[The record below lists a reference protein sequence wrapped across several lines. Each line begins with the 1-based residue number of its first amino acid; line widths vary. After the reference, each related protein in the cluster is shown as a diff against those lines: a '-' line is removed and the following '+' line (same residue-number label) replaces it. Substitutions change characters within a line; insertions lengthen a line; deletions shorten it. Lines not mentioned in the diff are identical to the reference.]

1 MIKILSK
8 GGDALREGCLV
19 TDAGKCRTV
28 AFRSGLSWFFFQA
41 SSFPHFLVP
50 DCEAKRDFIGVEQ
63 VACYSSL
70 PPPRVVL
77 AKSQSRRIRRGA
89 VNTPVVMVVVGIEEC
104 VMASRSA
111 IVKHPAKL
119 RAGKSLD
126 CWDFVRV
133 YN

>member
-50 DCEAKRDFIGVEQ
+50 DCEAKRDFVGVEQ

-70 PPPRVVL
+70 PPPPGR
-77 AKSQSRRIRRGA
+77 AREIA
-89 VNTPVVMVVVGIEEC
+89 VSTDT
-104 VMASRSA
+104 SRSC
-111 IVKHPAKL
+111 KY
-119 RAGKSLD
+119 AG
-126 CWDFVRV
+126 CYGCGW
-133 YN
+133 N